1 MEKKWKTDLIY
12 NGYSHRVLENYE
24 LIKQAIDEG
33 STFLELTQ
41 ENSKY
46 SEQEVNRKYLANV
59 KHIIAIIPVYCY

>member
-1 MEKKWKTDLIY
+1 MEKKWKCDLIY
-12 NGYSHRVLENYE
+12 NGYSHRVLEDYE
-24 LIKQAIDEG
+24 LIKQAINEG

-46 SEQEVNRKYLANV
+46 SEQEVNTKYLANV